1 MLGQLGGKASET
13 MCVAI
18 NVRCLCL
25 LHAVCYIQVYF
36 SSRRALKL
44 ERQKPIKKEE
54 EEEFELTFQREQQQV
69 FDGVG

>member
-13 MCVAI
+13 MCVAV
-18 NVRCLCL
+18 NVRCMCL

-44 ERQKPIKKEE
+44 ERQKPIKKE
-54 EEEFELTFQREQQQV
+54 RV
-69 FDGVG
+69 